1 MVGKIQS
8 SLGGR
13 GERHHPLANR
23 GRKPFINSE
32 AEQRGSFRG
41 VDLAL
46 KPYRPLSSRPVRRRL
61 NTVHSRPPP
70 PHPRRMHAA
79 LLARIPQVL
88 DFKESPAG
96 VWGKKREE
104 FGWTCENVYVDFGEK
119 TEQTHTGYKIA
130 LRMVRRDVKK
140 KKNEKKTA
148 LEEIKAMKSPFWPGS
163 KCYLLFCSRSN
174 RHLQCFSLFAEWWQR
189 GKSYRDHIHKMG
201 FFVNVAS
208 LCYSWIPPCAFAW
221 YVWRN
226 LEQAHCLSLL
236 WSMLSPQE

>member
-1 MVGKIQS
+1 MTLKSAVISQS
-8 SLGGR
+8 GNRWEGPSNHYHSRTEILKNDHGLWHTHGCPLRTGRTDGRQDTVFLGR
-13 GERHHPLANR
+13 VRRERHHPLANR

-96 VWGKKREE
+96 VWGKK
-104 FGWTCENVYVDFGEK
+104 EK
-119 TEQTHTGYKIA
+119 NLDEHVKMFTGPLEK
-130 LRMVRRDVKK
+130 RR
-140 KKNEKKTA
+140 
-148 LEEIKAMKSPFWPGS
+148 
-163 KCYLLFCSRSN
+163 N
-174 RHLQCFSLFAEWWQR
+174 RLTWATKLPWEW
-189 GKSYRDHIHKMG
+189 
-201 FFVNVAS
+201 
-208 LCYSWIPPCAFAW
+208 
-221 YVWRN
+221 
-226 LEQAHCLSLL
+226 
-236 WSMLSPQE
+236 

>member
-1 MVGKIQS
+1 MVGKTQS

-13 GERHHPLANR
+13 GERHHSLPNR

-61 NTVHSRPPP
+61 NTVHSRLPP

-96 VWGKKREE
+96 VWGKKEKNLDE
-104 FGWTCENVYVDFGEK
+104 HVKMFTWTLEK
-119 TEQTHTGYKIA
+119 
-130 LRMVRRDVKK
+130 RR
-140 KKNEKKTA
+140 
-148 LEEIKAMKSPFWPGS
+148 
-163 KCYLLFCSRSN
+163 N
-174 RHLQCFSLFAEWWQR
+174 RLT
-189 GKSYRDHIHKMG
+189 
-201 FFVNVAS
+201 
-208 LCYSWIPPCAFAW
+208 
-221 YVWRN
+221 
-226 LEQAHCLSLL
+226 QATKL
-236 WSMLSPQE
+236 P

>member
-1 MVGKIQS
+1 MVGKTQS

-13 GERHHPLANR
+13 GERHHPLPNR

-61 NTVHSRPPP
+61 NTVHSRLPP

-96 VWGKKREE
+96 VWGKKRRIWMNMWKCLR
-104 FGWTCENVYVDFGEK
+104 GLWRKDGTDSHRLQNRLENGKKRYE
-119 TEQTHTGYKIA
+119 
-130 LRMVRRDVKK
+130 K
-140 KKNEKKTA
+140 KKNEKKTT